1 MSLFQSNLRKQ
12 IRKLPKI
19 LKSVKIIQYYSI
31 LFMRVLNHAEHEG
44 ADEAVP
50 RLRDQLHQ
58 KRELASKNIEE
69 RVEHALDDVEA
80 AQRCP
85 GGGVNEE
92 SVEPEPMR
100 LLTSFQLLANFE
112 KLVLGCIDAD
122 FCK

>member
-1 MSLFQSNLRKQ
+1 
-12 IRKLPKI
+12 
-19 LKSVKIIQYYSI
+19 
-31 LFMRVLNHAEHEG
+31 MRVLNHAEHEG